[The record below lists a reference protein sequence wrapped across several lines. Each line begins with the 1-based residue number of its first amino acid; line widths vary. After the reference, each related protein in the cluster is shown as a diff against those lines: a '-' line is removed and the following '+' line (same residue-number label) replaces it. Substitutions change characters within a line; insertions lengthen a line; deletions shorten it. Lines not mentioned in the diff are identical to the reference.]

1 MTEEQQPSLPPMID
15 KIGITMVQ
23 YSDMVKMQEIIEEKE
38 RESAE
43 NEKIYNEAMEKRK
56 QKARESVNPDDTE
69 EEINRRKMEKTLHR
83 INKNNQNNN
92 EE

>member
-15 KIGITMVQ
+15 RIGIAMVQ
-23 YSDMVKMQEIIEEKE
+23 YPDMVKMQEIIEERE

-56 QKARESVNPDDTE
+56 QKGRESVNPDDTE

>member
-23 YSDMVKMQEIIEEKE
+23 YPDMVKMQEIIEEKE

-43 NEKIYNEAMEKRK
+43 NEKIYKEAMEKRK

-69 EEINRRKMEKTLHR
+69 EEINRRKMKKTLHR